1 MAQVTMSGEAG
12 FAYISDKKVVA
23 GTAATNG
30 VGKAQAT
37 TKGMAQTD
45 GSITI
50 AATDDLGGG
59 MKLSVAHTVDLKGR
73 SSVTAENST
82 MSLSGSFGSILIGAL
97 NAGNGIIGK
106 GSAGGV
112 GRGMDGTIVDG
123 DTPVDLIQYT
133 SPELITGLTAF
144 ANAADVGAAGAGE
157 GSFQAAGVGINY
169 STGPL
174 SVTFDSTSYSGH
186 AVAAAV
192 TARAATCTDATS
204 GAIGT
209 AVAYGTACA
218 TGSVMLTP
226 GVAVKTAATVLATQ
240 IDSRQRLSFTYDL
253 GMAKIGYGTQTKSYA
268 GTGVDNKQTVLGVS
282 APIGA
287 FTVSLA
293 RATNKADGAATETT
307 GTDLGINYALS
318 KRTALNFSSMKS
330 KTTGS
335 VSDTYTR
342 LRLKTTF

>member
-82 MSLSGSFGSILIGAL
+82 MSLSGSFGSVLMGAI

-106 GSAGGV
+106 GAPGAV

-123 DTPVDLIQYT
+123 DAPVDLIQYT
-133 SPELITGLTAF
+133 SPELMTGLNVFVNTAEIT
-144 ANAADVGAAGAGE
+144 VGAGE
-157 GSFQAAGVGINY
+157 GSFQATGVGINY

-186 AVAAAV
+186 AVAAGVA
-192 TARAATCTDATS
+192 ARDATCTDATS

-226 GVAVKTAATVLATQ
+226 GVALKSAATVLATQ
-240 IDSRQRLSFTYDL
+240 LDSRQRLSFTYDL